1 MPNQQAQPGQKAPR
15 ANIQARCLLHNGT
28 GHVHNAVIEEQ
39 SETGLRIRFSA
50 PISLPQHVEV
60 SCQSL
65 GLCAHARVIWQR
77 PGIAGLSLV
86 PGDAGA
92 MCRNSTV

>member
-1 MPNQQAQPGQKAPR
+1 MPHPQSQSVRNTPR
-15 ANIQARCLLHNGT
+15 APAQARCLLHNGT
-28 GHVHNAVIEEQ
+28 GHVHNAVIEEH

-65 GLCAHARVIWQR
+65 GLRAHARVIWQR
-77 PGIAGLSLV
+77 RGLAGLSLV
-86 PGDAGA
+86 PGDGGA
-92 MCRNSTV
+92 MCRRTTA